1 MADTKDV
8 DATKVDATPAPAAE
22 EKVDTPSETAQAEE
36 PAQKA
41 EAAPGDA
48 PADVEPPAH
57 ATATEEK
64 ATTAATAD
72 LPKEDAVGGTESAAP
87 VPAATEETKADEAK
101 PAEEDKKEEAAKV
114 DEKTETK
121 PTADEAAA
129 TKEKAPAAAAKDV
142 TPKKTP
148 FEEFDAK
155 VPDILK
161 EIDHDEVWGVKLV
174 TPASSHVPTQI
185 VIQKFLNANDG
196 DLTKAIDQFKGA
208 LKFRKE
214 KKPLELIRKT
224 FKAEKFGDLGAVT
237 VYPVKDSSIPE
248 VFTWNLYGNVKGKI
262 DDVFTPLDEFMD
274 YRIALQELGI
284 QQLKL
289 SEATEPITA
298 EKDPYKIMQVHDYK
312 SISFLRQPPAVKAA
326 STEVIKKFALAY
338 PELLKASQPFF
349 NPIPFEKFF
358 VNVPAIMGWMYALIK
373 VFIAEKTAKKFHPMT
388 NGANLAAEFK
398 TSGLDEKQLPKEYG
412 GEGGSGDG
420 KMKDIPCLVSEL
432 KFE

>member
-1 MADTKDV
+1 MADTTNV
-8 DATKVDATPAPAAE
+8 DASKVEDTKADATPAAE
-22 EKVDTPSETAQAEE
+22 DKKVDAAPASETAQAD
-36 PAQKA
+36 Q
-41 EAAPGDA
+41 AAPVDA
-48 PADVEPPAH
+48 PAEPEPSSN

-64 ATTAATAD
+64 ATTAD
-72 LPKEDAVGGTESAAP
+72 QPKEEAAGSAEAAAP
-87 VPAATEETKADEAK
+87 APAATEAKADEAK
-101 PAEEDKKEEAAKV
+101 PAEEKEEAAKG
-114 DEKTETK
+114 EGEAETK
-121 PTADEAAA
+121 PAAEEAAAAKEKDSAAA
-129 TKEKAPAAAAKDV
+129 TKEV

-155 VPDILK
+155 VADILK
-161 EIDHDEVWGVKLV
+161 EVDHDEMWGVKLV

-196 DLTKAIDQFKGA
+196 DLAKSVDQFKGA

-214 KKPLELIRKT
+214 KKPLELIKKT
-224 FKAEKFGDLGAVT
+224 FSATKFGELGAVT
-237 VYPVKDSSIPE
+237 VYTAKDSSVPE

-262 DDVFTPLDEFMD
+262 EEAFTPLDEFME

-312 SISFLRQPPAVKAA
+312 NISFLRQPPAVKAA
-326 STEVIKKFALAY
+326 SSEVIKKFSLAY
-338 PELLKASQPFF
+338 PELLK
-349 NPIPFEKFF
+349 EKFF
-358 VNVPAIMGWMYALIK
+358 VNVPAVMGWMYALIK
-373 VFIAEKTAKKFHPMT
+373 VFIAPKTAKKFHPMA
-388 NGANLAAEFK
+388 NGGNLAAEFK

-420 KMKDIPCLVSEL
+420 KMKDVPGLISEL

>member
-1 MADTKDV
+1 MADTTNV
-8 DATKVDATPAPAAE
+8 DASKVEEPKVDATPAAE
-22 EKVDTPSETAQAEE
+22 EKKVDAAPASETAQAD
-36 PAQKA
+36 Q
-41 EAAPGDA
+41 AAPGDA
-48 PADVEPPAH
+48 PAEAEPSSN

-64 ATTAATAD
+64 ATTAD
-72 LPKEDAVGGTESAAP
+72 QPKEEVAGSTEAAAP
-87 VPAATEETKADEAK
+87 APAATEAKADEAK
-101 PAEEDKKEEAAKV
+101 PAEEKKEAAKGEGGAETKPAAEEAA
-114 DEKTETK
+114 
-121 PTADEAAA
+121 PA
-129 TKEKAPAAAAKDV
+129 KEKDSAAAAKEA

-155 VPDILK
+155 VADILK
-161 EIDHDEVWGVKLV
+161 EIDHDEMWGVKLL

-196 DLTKAIDQFKGA
+196 DLAKAVDQFKGA

-214 KKPLELIRKT
+214 KKPLELIKKT
-224 FKAEKFGDLGAVT
+224 FSATKFGDLGAVT
-237 VYPVKDSSIPE
+237 VYTAKDSSMPE

-262 DDVFTPLDEFMD
+262 EEAFTPLEEFMD

-312 SISFLRQPPAVKAA
+312 NISFLRQPPAVKAA
-326 STEVIKKFALAY
+326 SSEVIKKFSLAY
-338 PELLKASQPFF
+338 PELLKARHYSP
-349 NPIPFEKFF
+349 PHSIPPEKFF
-358 VNVPAIMGWMYALIK
+358 VNVPAVMGWMYAVIK
-373 VFIAEKTAKKFHPMT
+373 VFIAPKTAKKFHPMA
-388 NGANLAAEFK
+388 NGGNLAAEFK
-398 TSGLDEKQLPKEYG
+398 TAGLDEKQLPKEYG

-420 KMKDIPCLVSEL
+420 KMKDVPGLVSEL